1 MNQQIRKTFLPFA
14 LPSISEDAID
24 SVTEV
29 LRSGWITSGP
39 KVKQFEADFSDFL
52 GCDHSIAV
60 SSATAG
66 LHLALEAIGMD
77 KNSAAITSSVTFTA
91 TTEAICYFQA
101 EPILTDVDP
110 LSNNMT
116 VATLEASIDK
126 FCTIRS
132 GKLYLKNSKKL
143 VKAILPVHIAGS
155 SCDMEGIISIA
166 KKYNLYVIE
175 DAAHAFPALYK
186 DKLIGNWGDFTVFSF
201 YATKGITT
209 GEGGMVSTKHGNF
222 ADRIRRTRLHGIN
235 KIAYDRPSWYY
246 EVTDAG
252 FKYNMTD
259 ISAALGISQLKDAN
273 LFWERRRAIAK
284 AYANAFCNIPGM
296 KLPQEDKN
304 GIHSWHLYR
313 IELDPNH
320 AKMGRDSLAEELKDR
335 NIGSS
340 LHFIPIFEHPYYRKK
355 FQYDREDFPA
365 ACKMYD
371 RCLSLPLFAGMNDD
385 DVDDVIYAVKN
396 ILEN

>member
-1 MNQQIRKTFLPFA
+1 MIRQIRKTFLPFA
-14 LPSISEDAID
+14 LPSISEDAIE
-24 SVTEV
+24 SVTAV

-39 KVKQFEADFSDFL
+39 KVKQFEADFSEFL
-52 GCDHSIAV
+52 GCNHSIAV

-77 KNSAAITSSVTFTA
+77 RNSAAITTSVTFTA
-91 TTEAICYFQA
+91 TTEAICYFHA
-101 EPILTDVDP
+101 EPILTDIDP
-110 LSNNMT
+110 VTNNMT
-116 VATLEASIDK
+116 VASIEATIEKS
-126 FCTIRS
+126 CTFRS

-143 VKAILPVHIAGS
+143 VKAILPVHIAGA
-155 SCDMEGIISIA
+155 SCDMEGILALA
-166 KKYNLYVIE
+166 KKYNLYIIE
-175 DAAHAFPALYK
+175 DAAHAFPAIHK
-186 DKLIGNWGDFTVFSF
+186 EKMIGNWGDFTVFSF

-209 GEGGMVSTKHGNF
+209 GEGGMITTKHDKY

-246 EVTDAG
+246 EVTEPG

-259 ISAALGISQLKDAN
+259 ISAALGIAQLKEAN
-273 LFWERRRAIAK
+273 SFWDRRRAIAK
-284 AYANAFCNIPGM
+284 NYTDAFRNINGM
-296 KLPQEDKN
+296 RLPQEEKN

-313 IELDPNH
+313 IELDPNI
-320 AKMGRDSLAEELKDR
+320 AKMGRDSFAEELKDR

-355 FQYDREDFPA
+355 FKYDRDEFPN

-371 RCLSLPLFAGMNDD
+371 RCLSLPLFAGMTDE
-385 DVDDVIYAVKN
+385 DVDDVIFAIKSL
-396 ILEN
+396 LED